1 MLLDF
6 KNETRNPTKPRGPD
20 QLAGPP
26 GGEFGDNSPLKDNL
40 LAVMAVLGATYGWVL
55 ALLTGVIAL
64 IVILF
69 R

>member
-6 KNETRNPTKPRGPD
+6 KNETRNPTKPRNPD

-40 LAVMAVLGATYGWVL
+40 PAVMAVLGATYGWVL
-55 ALLTGVIAL
+55 ALLTGVSAL

>member
-6 KNETRNPTKPRGPD
+6 KNEQNPTKPRSSD

-40 LAVMAVLGATYGWVL
+40 LAATAVLGATYGWVL